1 VRVDR
6 KLTVERVCLPA
17 AQLSRPATFLICRVF
32 LKVYQDGGVF
42 VKLLLVCVLVL
53 GCLTW
58 SQAEEVGLWI
68 TDFEAAKAASAE
80 RGIPILVDFTGSDW
94 CGWCIR
100 LKKEVFSEDAFIT
113 YARANLVMLELD
125 FPMRF
130 KLPDALR
137 EQNETLR
144 ERYRIRGF
152 PTILLLDAEGK
163 ELARTGYKSGGPEA
177 YIAHL
182 KELLAGAQKEH
193 AGGEKTEAE
202 VPSPED
208 EH

>member
-1 VRVDR
+1 M
-6 KLTVERVCLPA
+6 KM
-17 AQLSRPATFLICRVF
+17 
-32 LKVYQDGGVF
+32 
-42 VKLLLVCVLVL
+42 LLVSVLML
-53 GCLTW
+53 GCLSW
-58 SQAEEVGLWI
+58 GYAEENSLWG

-80 RGIPILVDFTGSDW
+80 RGVPILVDFTGSDW

-100 LKKEVFSEDAFIT
+100 LKKEVFKEEAFIA
-113 YARANLVMLELD
+113 YARENLVLLELD

-144 ERYRIRGF
+144 ERYKIRGF
-152 PTILLLDAEGK
+152 PTILLLDAEGT
-163 ELARTGYKSGGPEA
+163 ELARTGYQSGGPEA

-182 KELLAGAQKEH
+182 KELLAGAQKEP
-193 AGGEKTEAE
+193 AGEDKTDAE
-202 VPSPED
+202 GPSPED